1 MKILTSKSGKIVN
14 IVFKFDNVLIIE
26 YNSMYYLFESSEIN
40 RTCFC
45 CGCYTNSEINSID
58 MEIDQVLESKWDKLS
73 NNIDDCILMLFTKIY
88 NNPEYNYNS
97 INNIIADYQEY
108 SNYMTMKVEF
118 IDYEDKLKTLSLL
131 STLINLSTDKLE
143 IIDYL
148 QTINSDL
155 DVDSNNYLQIDNE
168 QILNKINYIEL

>member
-97 INNIIADYQEY
+97 I
-108 SNYMTMKVEF
+108 
-118 IDYEDKLKTLSLL
+118 
-131 STLINLSTDKLE
+131 
-143 IIDYL
+143 
-148 QTINSDL
+148 
-155 DVDSNNYLQIDNE
+155 
-168 QILNKINYIEL
+168 